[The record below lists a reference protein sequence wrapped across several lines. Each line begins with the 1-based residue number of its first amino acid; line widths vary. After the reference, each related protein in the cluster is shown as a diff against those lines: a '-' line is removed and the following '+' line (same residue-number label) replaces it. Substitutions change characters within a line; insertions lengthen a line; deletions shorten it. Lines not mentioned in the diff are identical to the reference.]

1 MIKTIQPFAL
11 LLLAF
16 VLALPTGCR
25 KPLADEPA
33 EDYRTLFPFAGI
45 SGRETSFEDMER
57 LPCNPDAALSSY
69 KYPGVAIEDDVLEYV
84 VTLRCTF
91 TPGEGGVPAR
101 YRLRYIDEQANLIE
115 VQSDAPADA
124 TERLLPDVAYERS
137 WRVRSGYPLYLGVQ
151 GVAPRGSSISASI
164 TARSVDGL
172 VVVPT
177 LSTEQSQNRE
187 GPNPIPAPYCEYII
201 LP

>member
-1 MIKTIQPFAL
+1 MIVSIKMFR
-11 LLLAF
+11 LLA
-16 VLALPTGCR
+16 LALALVFASGCR
-25 KPLADEPA
+25 KPLVEEPS
-33 EDYRTLFPFAGI
+33 EDYKVLFPFAGI
-45 SGRETSFEDMER
+45 RKPETSFEDMER

-69 KYPGVAIEDDVLEYV
+69 KYPGVKVDDDVLEYI
-84 VTLRCTF
+84 VTLRCEF
-91 TPGEGGVPAR
+91 SEGEGGLPAR
-101 YRLRYIDEQANLIE
+101 YRVRYINEQSELIE
-115 VQSDAPADA
+115 LRSDADDDA
-124 TERLLPDVAYERS
+124 PERLSPSVVYERS

-164 TARSVDGL
+164 SARSVDGL

-187 GPNPIPAPYCEYII
+187 GPNPIPAPYCQYII